1 MKKGKQIAY
10 TAAGT
15 FVFLLLLDF
24 ALMMWQVTPIS
35 DVTQYENVIGLRWL
49 RPDLIKHF
57 PKTIPSNAWNPA
69 FFYRAGFWQGGAS
82 IELKLQMPAQFMD
95 ETSTAYRSKANFRFW
110 EPDRTMTGAN
120 KAGRVPYLSRID
132 KSKKSYE
139 SPDSAEKFETFVLSE
154 CPPVSLNH
162 GERAGL
168 YIDSINN
175 VITYR
180 AEDW

>member
-15 FVFLLLLDF
+15 FVFLILLDVT
-24 ALMMWQVTPIS
+24 LMMWQATPIL
-35 DVTQYENVIGLRWL
+35 DVTQYENVIKLRWL
-49 RPDLIKHF
+49 WPDLITHF
-57 PKTIPSNAWNPA
+57 PKTIPADAQNPA

-95 ETSTAYRSKANFRFW
+95 DTSAAYGSKANFKPW
-110 EPDRTMTGAN
+110 KSERTMTEAN
-120 KAGRVPYLSRID
+120 DDDELPFVSRID
-132 KSKKSYE
+132 KNKKSYQ
-139 SPDSAEKFETFVLSE
+139 SPDTADKFETYVLRGR
-154 CPPVSLNH
+154 PPISLNH

-168 YIDSINN
+168 YIDRINKE
-175 VITYR
+175 ITYW